1 MRSADCRPRAHSIH
15 TLDPL
20 PVSHHSFR
28 EHRHGRHDPATDS
41 IFSKVE
47 SRPKSLEH
55 CQLINKFTILIHV
68 WFNLN
73 VYITYC
79 LLRRRSG
86 SPARIVSL
94 FPCCLARSP
103 TICALTS
110 DHQGPASNAED
121 THTHLHKFTHV
132 HKHTPAHVYRH
143 VCARTCM
150 HTPTHYTC
158 AHTHARHTRTHKHC
172 TSIHIHMHTFTHTQG
187 FCHS

>member
-1 MRSADCRPRAHSIH
+1 MPVIWVFKIHLSFRKNTLRLDLTILVLQQSPCRLWEVKSHLSTVTHLITGRSRNQMRSADRRPRAHSMH

-28 EHRHGRHDPATDS
+28 KHRHGRHDPATNS

-47 SRPKSLEH
+47 SRPKFLEH

-94 FPCCLARSP
+94 FPFCFTATAP
-103 TICALTS
+103 FW
-110 DHQGPASNAED
+110 AS
-121 THTHLHKFTHV
+121 HLFPQLLQKI
-132 HKHTPAHVYRH
+132 
-143 VCARTCM
+143 
-150 HTPTHYTC
+150 
-158 AHTHARHTRTHKHC
+158 
-172 TSIHIHMHTFTHTQG
+172 S
-187 FCHS
+187 SN